1 MDVNS
6 RRREMPLMLSF
17 GSWIGGDRDGNPFV
31 TQEVTI
37 SAIADARE
45 HILAFYREQV
55 QSLFDL
61 LTSSVHQVDTSV
73 ALRKRLE
80 GYLAQSFARSNGNYG
95 ALCAGAVPSLSVVYA
110 ATAGR
115 RRRNTRGAEAVR

>member
-1 MDVNS
+1 
-6 RRREMPLMLSF
+6 MLSF

-31 TQEVTI
+31 PQEVTI
-37 SAIADARE
+37 DAIAGARE
-45 HILAFYREQV
+45 HILAFYRKQV

-80 GYLAQSFARSNGNYG
+80 GYLAEASQTAPETKERYALEQYRRFLLCMQQRLDARHGQ
-95 ALCAGAVPSLSVVYA
+95 
-110 ATAGR
+110 R
-115 RRRNTRGAEAVR
+115 RRPEALSGRQ